1 MRMYPNTLFFSTML
15 LAVLFGL
22 ACNDDDATAEQL
34 LGKWSVTAAER
45 DKKPT
50 ETLNGMYFDFAS
62 GEQLLSNISGEDA
75 QYTYEVAAGEIL
87 QRGGVIEADYNIEE
101 LTDSQLILTTVIR
114 GKPFRLI
121 FARDTAQ

>member
-1 MRMYPNTLFFSTML
+1 MYPNTLFFSAL
-15 LAVLFGL
+15 LLFTL
-22 ACNDDDATAEQL
+22 VSWSCNDDAATADQL
-34 LGKWSVTAAER
+34 LGKWSITAAER

-101 LTDSQLILTTVIR
+101 LTDTQLILTTVIR
-114 GKPFRLI
+114 GKPFRLV
-121 FARDTAQ
+121 FARDAAQK